1 MSYLNFIRR
10 YSEQILLA
18 MTERNKSGQGFVCPV
33 CGSGTSEGETGIS
46 PVKGKPGIFQ
56 CDNPGCRFKKGDVL
70 KIIELAY
77 HLQGG
82 DSVKKAG
89 ELIGMD
95 FKKEYQAERKR
106 VFQERREPYKK
117 MLALINQCEAMQERA
132 AEQGQPDP
140 ARTDPEYQ
148 GIIDGLVNEN
158 CHSLALLL
166 EHYHFTGAKALIKGL
181 FT

>member
-1 MSYLNFIRR
+1 MSYINFIRR

-18 MTERNKSGQGFVCPV
+18 MTERNKSGQGFICPV

-46 PVKGKPGIFQ
+46 PGKGKPGIFQ
-56 CDNPGCRFKKGDVL
+56 CDNPGCRFKKGDIL

-106 VFQERREPYKK
+106 VFQESGDRVALSLRAASAWDGRVCLNKQERRRE
-117 MLALINQCEAMQERA
+117 
-132 AEQGQPDP
+132 
-140 ARTDPEYQ
+140 
-148 GIIDGLVNEN
+148 
-158 CHSLALLL
+158 
-166 EHYHFTGAKALIKGL
+166 
-181 FT
+181 

>member
-18 MTERNKSGQGFVCPV
+18 MTERNKSGQGFICPV
-33 CGSGTSEGETGIS
+33 CGSGASEGETGIS
-46 PVKGKPGIFQ
+46 PVKGKPGFFQ
-56 CDNPGCRFKKGDVL
+56 CDNPGCRFKKGDIL

-89 ELIGMD
+89 ELIAMD
-95 FKKEYQAERKR
+95 FEKEYKAERKR
-106 VFQERREPYKK
+106 VWERRKPYRDL
-117 MLALINQCEAMQERA
+117 LAIINQCEALQEQA
-132 AEQGQPDP
+132 AEQGRHDP

-158 CHSLALLL
+158 FHSLALLL